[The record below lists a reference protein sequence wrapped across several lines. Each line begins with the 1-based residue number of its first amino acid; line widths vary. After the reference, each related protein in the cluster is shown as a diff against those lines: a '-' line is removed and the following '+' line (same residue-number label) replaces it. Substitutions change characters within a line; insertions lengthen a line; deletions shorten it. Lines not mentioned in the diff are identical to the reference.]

1 MSTAGKGS
9 WLGKGSR
16 PGKVVRE
23 LDFIWTYI
31 KANFQMAV
39 EYRVS
44 FISQVVGMFLN
55 DGLWVVFWW
64 LYFTKFPVVKGWAR
78 EDVLLLWAVVTLAYG
93 LATGIFG
100 NSNRLASLIAQG
112 QLDYYLS
119 LPKDPL
125 LHILISRMSVNA
137 WGDLLFGPAVF
148 FAFVPLTPSKVV
160 TYFAVSILAA
170 VVLASFA
177 VLVHSLAFFIGN
189 AEHLAGE
196 LFMSMIHFSTY
207 PISIFQG
214 TVKVILF
221 TLIPAAFISAIP
233 VRLVRHFDFAVFL
246 GLLGFALGV
255 AALARWVFAVG
266 LRRYE
271 SGNLM
276 ILRS

>member
-1 MSTAGKGS
+1 MSTA
-9 WLGKGSR
+9 GKGSR

-64 LYFTKFPVVKGWAR
+64 LYFTKFPVVKGWER

-137 WGDLLFGPAVF
+137 WGDLLFGPVVF

-214 TVKVILF
+214 AVKVILF

-233 VRLVRHFDFAVFL
+233 VRLVRDFDFAVFL

-276 ILRS
+276 VLRS